1 MFYKTF
7 LNNFKLLFTLHFM
20 NKVPNEYISK
30 KIKSGDEKLFNQ
42 LFDDYYT
49 SLCFFANNYLK
60 DLDLSRSLV
69 QEVFVNLWV
78 KREKLDIGHSV
89 KSYLYNSVK
98 NISIDYIRKE
108 KKKIHI
114 IDFSDDIVQS
124 PFKDLVEEAELND
137 RINQSINELPEKC
150 KEIFKLC
157 RFEGLKYSQIAEQL
171 NISIKTVEMQMGIAL
186 KKIRQ
191 KLSDNQM
198 LNLLSFV
205 FLKKTRD
212 QLQGIGVHFR
222 LMYVRKDEDGQ
233 SQKY

>member
-1 MFYKTF
+1 
-7 LNNFKLLFTLHFM
+7 M
-20 NKVPNEYISK
+20 NKASGKYIFER
-30 KIKSGDEKLFNQ
+30 IKSGDENLFNQ

-49 SLCFFANNYLK
+49 SLCFFANRYLQ

-69 QEVFVNLWV
+69 QEVFVNLWL
-78 KREKLDIGHSV
+78 KREKIDVSHSV

-98 NISIDYIRKE
+98 NKSIDYIRKE

-114 IDFSDDIVQS
+114 HDFSDDIIQS

-171 NISIKTVEMQMGIAL
+171 NISLKTVEMQMGIAL
-186 KKIRQ
+186 KKLRN

-198 LNLLSFV
+198 LNLLSFI
-205 FLKKTRD
+205 FLKKFS
-212 QLQGIGVHFR
+212 I
-222 LMYVRKDEDGQ
+222 
-233 SQKY
+233 